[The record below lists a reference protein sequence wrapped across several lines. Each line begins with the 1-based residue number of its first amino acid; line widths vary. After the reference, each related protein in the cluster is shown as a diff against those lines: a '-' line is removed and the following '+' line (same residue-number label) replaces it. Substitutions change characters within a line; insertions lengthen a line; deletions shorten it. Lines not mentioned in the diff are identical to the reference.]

1 MANKHL
7 IIDADYP
14 VEQKALALLVC
25 TAQEIT
31 SEMTKSIKPLGLSLT
46 QLQIL
51 HSLCEVPEGRLTV
64 NQIKKVM
71 IEDSPNV
78 SRSLNKLMDNGHIVK
93 ERNLDDQRV
102 VHISVTDSGRNA
114 HIEADKLLMKSG
126 ARLNLRPDEMEQLY
140 KLLAKL

>member
-51 HSLCEVPEGRLTV
+51 HSLCEVPKGRLTV

>member
-14 VEQKALALLVC
+14 LEQKVLALLVC

-102 VHISVTDSGRNA
+102 VHISVTESGRKI
-114 HIEADKLLMKSG
+114 HVEADKLLMQSG
-126 ARLNLRPDEMEQLY
+126 ARLNLNTEEQEQLY
-140 KLLAKL
+140 NLLAKM